1 MLKSNQ
7 NKMSKAA
14 VKTTTPKT
22 TSTKAT
28 TKVATKREVEA
39 PVAAPQQVAAPEA
52 SVETSA
58 EVETVAV
65 NVSLKDRF
73 EALVKSK
80 TEQIAQLKTEIVELR
95 KLSKDHEAALR
106 ALSRKGKRSKTNA
119 DGTPRKPSGFASPV
133 VVSDELYAF
142 LSKSGIKKG
151 EPIARTDVTRHITAY
166 IKQHDLQNPENRR
179 EILADA
185 TLKGLFGPPQELKD
199 SANPNGQKMY
209 SYMGMQRYLSRHF
222 PKKKTN

>member
-1 MLKSNQ
+1 
-7 NKMSKAA
+7 MSKAA
-14 VKTTTPKT
+14 VKTTTSKT
-22 TSTKAT
+22 TKAAP
-28 TKVATKREVEA
+28 KVATKREATPEPVEA
-39 PVAAPQQVAAPEA
+39 PDEAPVEA
-52 SVETSA
+52 SVEASVEAT
-58 EVETVAV
+58 VETPAPGIA
-65 NVSLKDRF
+65 LRERF

-80 TEQIAQLKTEIVELR
+80 TEQIAQLKLEILELR
-95 KLSKDHEAALR
+95 KLSKDHEATVRGLTK
-106 ALSRKGKRSKTNA
+106 KGKRSKTNA

-142 LSKSGIKKG
+142 LSKSGVKKG

-179 EILADA
+179 EILPDA

-199 SANPNGQKMY
+199 SANPNGAKMY

>member
-14 VKTTTPKT
+14 VKTTTTPKPA
-22 TSTKAT
+22 STKAA
-28 TKVATKREVEA
+28 TKVAKREVEA
-39 PVAAPQQVAAPEA
+39 PAPAPEPA
-52 SVETSA
+52 PVEASAETSVETVST
-58 EVETVAV
+58 TVP
-65 NVSLKDRF
+65 LRERF

-106 ALSRKGKRSKTNA
+106 ALTKKGKRSKTNA

-222 PKKKTN
+222 PKKAVVAQ